1 MCKANKERIGILK
14 CTSKIITPKFNS
26 LDEINFTTYLYNDD
40 VKNQYYDDIDVMK
53 YILLP
58 DIGFYAIS
66 SVDIQSEGTKLEH
79 KEVTAKSYE
88 CLLGQKYLDTFTINM
103 GTTESIDGVR
113 LYNIANPN
121 KSLLHLVLEKCSDW
135 TIGHVD
141 VALQT
146 MERSFEVTKQ
156 DVYSFM
162 TTDMSEAF
170 ECIFLFD
177 TLTNTINVY
186 QEKNVGEDTDI
197 YVSYNNLLKSTNISC
212 NIDNIKTCLTL
223 TGADDLNIR
232 DINMGYDKI
241 INFEYFNSTDFM
253 SQSLYDAYNKWVKK
267 RNDNLNTYTSLLSQ
281 YENYFTQINTLTH
294 LKMPSNPDST
304 NWSEYGLVPL
314 QEKLAAYEQRQA
326 VMMKTETDTC
336 ALASDKYTS
345 EYLPIYNAIE
355 EIKKQIAKVTS
366 QINSLQNAQN
376 SIYSQMSAIINNVS
390 MENNFTEEQLKELNA
405 FIREDELS
413 TSNFVV
419 TDTMTDEERFEMLH
433 NFLEYGE
440 EELAKV
446 SIPQL
451 SFDAD
456 MVNLFVI
463 PEFSKF
469 NGIFDV
475 GNYIHISLRDD
486 FIVKSR
492 LLSMTVDFM
501 DVTNFNVTFGNVVKT
516 GNKLVDITDAIALAQ
531 STATSVSFNLSH
543 WNQASKDTSNIGK
556 MIDEGLLSQGKYLKS
571 GDDSEMLIDSRGI
584 FVNTT
589 SGLYT
594 GKDSIFI
601 GGGRILFTEDNWKT
615 VSMSVGRADVT
626 IKGIKESY
634 FGTFADF
641 VLAGYIGGS
650 ILEGDEIYGGL
661 LQSLNYVKGKV
672 GSLINLNNGTFEFN
686 ANNESKLILDGDGVL
701 TVKGIIKAEEG
712 WIGGKDA
719 FIIKNGKLYN
729 GKDLFTSST
738 DGIYIGI
745 DGIALGANN
754 TFKVDPQGNLT
765 ATAGSI
771 GGWKIGKNNIYNG
784 VSFFNDKSNTSCGMG
799 VTQAVPNSAFWAGDG
814 KFLVKQ
820 DGYVHAEY
828 GDIGGATIQN
838 NSIRASNNKW
848 WIDSYGRAHFEDV
861 FISGVNN
868 GSTFGSIGYNNGIT
882 FGNFSGASLF
892 GSDLSNPFSGTTIP
906 QIQELA
912 VGEITADRIKTRA
925 LEAGFI
931 TSDTISS
938 TYATITN
945 LNGAI
950 ARIGKIESD
959 YITTNKLNAY
969 QINAD
974 NITIG
979 SLSVGRLK
987 GVDKTPYWISI
998 RIPDSIT
1005 VRYLNGNT
1013 WQEAEVSC
1021 SYLNPTVLCGS

>member
-1 MCKANKERIGILK
+1 
-14 CTSKIITPKFNS
+14 
-26 LDEINFTTYLYNDD
+26 
-40 VKNQYYDDIDVMK
+40 MK

-66 SVDIQSEGTKLEH
+66 SVNIQSEGTKLEH

-113 LYNIANPN
+113 LYNIANPD

-177 TLTNTINVY
+177 TLTNTINAY

-241 INFEYFNSTDFM
+241 INLEYFNSTDFM
-253 SQSLYDAYNKWVKK
+253 SQSLYDAYNKWIKK
-267 RNDNLNTYTSLLSQ
+267 RNDNLNIYTSLLSQ
-281 YENYFTQINTLTH
+281 YENYFTQINELTH

-304 NWSEYGLVPL
+304 NWYEYGLVPL

-326 VMMKTETDTC
+326 VMMKAETATC
-336 ALASDKYTS
+336 VPESNNYASD
-345 EYLPIYNAIE
+345 YLPIYNTIE
-355 EIKKQIAKVTS
+355 EIKQQIAKVTS
-366 QINSLQNAQN
+366 QINSLQNVQN
-376 SIYSQMSAIINNVS
+376 SIYNQMSTIIKDVS
-390 MENNFTEEQLKELNA
+390 MENNFTKEQLEELTPL
-405 FIREDELS
+405 IREDELS

-433 NFLEYGE
+433 AFLEYGE

-446 SIPQL
+446 AVPQL

-456 MVNLFVI
+456 MVNLFAI
-463 PEFSKF
+463 PEFRKF

-475 GNYIHISLRDD
+475 GNYIHIAIRDD
-486 FIVKSR
+486 FTVKAK
-492 LLSMTVDFM
+492 LLSMTIDFM

-543 WNQASKDTSNIGK
+543 WNQASKETSNIGK

-571 GDDSEMLIDSRGI
+571 GDDSEMIIDSRGI

-589 SGLYT
+589 SGIYAN
-594 GKDSIFI
+594 KDSIFI

-626 IKGIKESY
+626 IKGVKGSY

-641 VLAGYIGGS
+641 VLAGYIGGTT
-650 ILEGDEIYGGL
+650 IEGDEIIGGTITGTDF
-661 LQSLNYVKGKV
+661 NNG
-672 GSLINLNNGTFEFN
+672 NGTFH
-686 ANNESKLILDGDGVL
+686 
-701 TVKGIIKAEEG
+701 
-712 WIGGKDA
+712 
-719 FIIKNGKLYN
+719 
-729 GKDLFTSST
+729 
-738 DGIYIGI
+738 
-745 DGIALGANN
+745 
-754 TFKVDPQGNLT
+754 VDSNGNLT
-765 ATAGSI
+765 ATSADVKGTIKADAGYIGGENGFVITTGKLYSGKDSFDSDTAGIYIGTNGIALGKKNVFTVNANGEITAISGHI
-771 GGWKIGKNNIYNG
+771 GGWKIGANNIYNG
-784 VSFFNDKSNTSCGMG
+784 ISFTNTKSNNSTGMG
-799 VTQAVPNSAFWAGDG
+799 ITQAVSNSAFWAGDG
-814 KFLVKQ
+814 KFLVLNT
-820 DGYVHAEY
+820 GYIHAES
-828 GDIGGATIQN
+828 GEIGGATIR
-838 NSIRASNNKW
+838 SDSLRASNDNW
-848 WIDSYGRAHFEDV
+848 WISSDGSASFKNV

-892 GSDLSNPFSGTTIP
+892 GSNISNPFSGTTIP

-912 VGEITADRIKTRA
+912 VGEITADRIKARA

-931 TSDTISS
+931 TSDTISA

-950 ARIGKIESD
+950 ARIQTIESD
-959 YITTNKLNAY
+959 YITTSKLNAHK
-969 QINAD
+969 INAD
-974 NITIG
+974 NITTG
-979 SLSVGRLK
+979 TLSVGRLG
-987 GVDKTPYWISI
+987 GVSKTPYWISI
-998 RIPDSIT
+998 KIPDSIT
-1005 VRYLNGNT
+1005 VRYQNGNT
-1013 WQEAEVSC
+1013 WQEAEVNC
-1021 SYLNPTVLCGS
+1021 SYLNPTVLCGA